1 MLCRATA
8 RHLVSL
14 PGPSPRGWCGNKH
27 PHTQTHTHTTMCA
40 RAHTHANMH
49 TRKQSARAEGKRG
62 TAHTTTTAANSAR
75 RARARYAHVA
85 DLARAR
91 RAVVRAQARNACL
104 SEWHA
109 RQRRVV
115 RRRRAVPRRVAAHI
129 EPPVQRKHHGTDVSS
144 ARATARA
151 PEPSSQGAN

>member
-1 MLCRATA
+1 MA
-8 RHLVSL
+8 
-14 PGPSPRGWCGNKH
+14 
-27 PHTQTHTHTTMCA
+27 
-40 RAHTHANMH
+40 
-49 TRKQSARAEGKRG
+49 
-62 TAHTTTTAANSAR
+62 TAANPAR
-75 RARARYAHVA
+75 RAQARYAHAA

-104 SEWHA
+104 SERHT

-115 RRRRAVPRRVAAHI
+115 RRRRAVIIMGRPRRVAAHI
-129 EPPVQRKHHGTDVSS
+129 ERPVQRKHHGTDVSS